1 MKEGGGGRGRRGG
14 ERGRRGR
21 IDKERWKGEVDGEKV
36 TFRLLLHEVSCI
48 LSIAFHIMHIE
59 TKITIYK

>member
-1 MKEGGGGRGRRGG
+1 MKEGDGGRGRRGG
-14 ERGRRGR
+14 ERGGRGR
-21 IDKERWKGEVDGEKV
+21 IDEERWKGEVDGEKV